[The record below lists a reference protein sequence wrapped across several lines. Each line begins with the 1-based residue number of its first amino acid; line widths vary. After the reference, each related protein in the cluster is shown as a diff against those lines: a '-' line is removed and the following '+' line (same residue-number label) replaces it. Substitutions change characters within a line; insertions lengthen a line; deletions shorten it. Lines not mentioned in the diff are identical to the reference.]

1 MFTVDVNQKME
12 SEKTPKRSSA
22 PTLLFI
28 VIFFSLIT
36 YFYVTKKNSDDNQTS
51 SGADLQII
59 EATQSKYYLV
69 QKEFKTHENSVS
81 MSELSEGEV
90 ACFEEDSENIKTLLE
105 IDSVNIINS
114 DSAYEWMKTNS
125 YSSYLI
131 IPPEKSDVRLKT
143 LAVDDMYIWD
153 KGIDLSKYPL
163 VVQEEVQV
171 ASNEVDSFGASN
183 FDHSSVL
190 TYVAGGEVVPS
201 RAVARKFLRTED
213 YKFPFYDVEEL
224 FLESD
229 VSSLMLENSM
239 DGTPTPCHGCTW
251 FEGDEKFMEG
261 LEFIDVDVISP
272 GNHFRDGGDD
282 SVARTIELL
291 NEAGIHYSGF
301 SSTNWDDASEP
312 AVTEIDG
319 FKIAYLGYDDV
330 GWFHWAGPTWGGV
343 ATVSTRAESGAK
355 NLLVDRIKNDVER
368 ATAVSDYVIVLMSWG
383 DIQYINKPLEY
394 QRQMGQAFLDAGAD
408 LIVGSHQHWVNAVES
423 YEGSLIFYGIG
434 NFVFDLTHT
443 DPTREGVL
451 IKFYFFNKKLVS
463 AKIIPYQAC
472 GPQQSLVDD
481 DNCNHFQPRLLEE
494 TDPVYRGIMERMFEY
509 TNV

>member
-1 MFTVDVNQKME
+1 MFTVNVNQKME
-12 SEKTPKRSSA
+12 SKKTPSRSSI
-22 PTLLFI
+22 PTLFFV
-28 VIFFSLIT
+28 VIFFSLIA
-36 YFYVTKKNSDDNQTS
+36 YFYITSQNSDSNQTS
-51 SGADLQII
+51 SE
-59 EATQSKYYLV
+59 EASQVVGLTQSKYYIV
-69 QKEFKTHENSVS
+69 QKQFVTHENSIS
-81 MSELSEGEV
+81 FSELSQSEI
-90 ACFEEDSENIKTLLE
+90 ACFSDDFEGIKNLFKTDKVTI
-105 IDSVNIINS
+105 ID
-114 DSAYEWMKTNS
+114 DASAYDWIEANS
-125 YSSYLI
+125 YSPYLI
-131 IPPEKSDVRLKT
+131 VPPEKSDVRLKT
-143 LAVDDMYIWD
+143 LAVDDMYLWD
-153 KGIDLSKYPL
+153 GETDLTKYPL
-163 VVQEEVQV
+163 VVQEESQV
-171 ASNEVDSFGASN
+171 ASDEVDSFKTSN

-190 TYVAGGEVVPS
+190 TYIAGGEVVPS
-201 RAVARKFLRTED
+201 RAVARKFLRTGD
-213 YKFPFYDVEEL
+213 YKFPFYDVVDL

-261 LEFIDVDVISP
+261 LEYIDVDVISP

-291 NEAGIHYSGF
+291 DESGIHHSGF

-312 AVTEIDG
+312 AVTEIEG
-319 FKIAYLGYDDV
+319 FKIAFLGYDDV

-343 ATVSTRAESGAK
+343 ATVSVRAENGAK
-355 NLLVDRIKNDVER
+355 NLLLDRIKSDVER

-408 LIVGSHQHWVNAVES
+408 LLVGSHQHWVNAVES

-443 DPTREGVL
+443 DLTREGVL
-451 IKFYFFNKKLVS
+451 VKFYFFNKKLVS

-472 GPQQSLVDD
+472 GPQQSLIDD

-509 TNV
+509 TNI